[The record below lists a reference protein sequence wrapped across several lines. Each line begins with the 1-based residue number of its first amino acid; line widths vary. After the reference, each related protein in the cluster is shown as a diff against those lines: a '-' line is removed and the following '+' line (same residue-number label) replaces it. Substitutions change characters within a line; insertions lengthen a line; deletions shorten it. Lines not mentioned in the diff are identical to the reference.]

1 LDRLKPEYNILQIAG
16 SSLGFKHSKDTLEY
30 FKSVRK
36 LSAEAKHKLS
46 LAASSRVLTELEKAK
61 LSEVRKGI
69 KLSNTTKDKIASSI
83 TSLIGVPVSI
93 LDTET
98 NTEKNYTSLTEAAT
112 DLGIS
117 RTAIRKASITG
128 SILKKRYYVKTVNK

>member
-1 LDRLKPEYNILQIAG
+1 MDRLKPEYNILQIAG